1 MNANAKLEFDLSNPD
16 SKLDHIKCLKANDMA
31 AVLFEITHNLHKQV
45 KWWFE
50 TPISSGNDATAV
62 DGIERVFE
70 EIYRL
75 MEEHG
80 ITDEIIS

>member
-1 MNANAKLEFDLSNPD
+1 MKSTLEFDLD
-16 SKLDHIKCLKANDMA
+16 IADDRIAMMRCMKANDMA
-31 AVLFEITHNLHKQV
+31 SVLFEITHNLQKKV
-45 KWWFE
+45 NWYFE